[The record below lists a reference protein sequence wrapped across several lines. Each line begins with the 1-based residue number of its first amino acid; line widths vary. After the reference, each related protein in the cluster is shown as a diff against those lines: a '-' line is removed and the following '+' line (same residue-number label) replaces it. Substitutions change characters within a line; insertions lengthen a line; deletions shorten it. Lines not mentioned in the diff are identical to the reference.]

1 MTRSRTHDF
10 PHDNPMLNQLSHRCA
25 VGYFIQVLEIGS
37 LYTSLKCVQYLGARH
52 PLRAASSQL
61 KKLHAHAQANLELL
75 NEEQNP

>member
-1 MTRSRTHDF
+1 
-10 PHDNPMLNQLSHRCA
+10 MLNQLSHRCA

-37 LYTSLKCVQYLGARH
+37 LYTSLKCVQLPRR
-52 PLRAASSQL
+52 PLRASSSQL